1 MNNNEKIKKIR
12 KRENEQGKKENY
24 RWQLENEHD
33 SKPGSE
39 ISRRIK
45 TISKER

>member
-1 MNNNEKIKKIR
+1 MAR
-12 KRENEQGKKENY
+12 RENCC
-24 RWQLENEHD
+24 RQLENEHD